1 MNRLADAAELISCI
15 KRSDFDTY
23 KYLVI
28 GEILDMRCVLG
39 EYCWDGRLNIKR
51 QDDFEGRSNVC
62 GIELRAV
69 LEWSSGLQGRRT
81 EDSRL

>member
-15 KRSDFDTY
+15 KRSDFNTY

-39 EYCWDGRLNIKR
+39 EYC
-51 QDDFEGRSNVC
+51 
-62 GIELRAV
+62 
-69 LEWSSGLQGRRT
+69 
-81 EDSRL
+81 